1 MVVVPTDTTVA
12 PTDTS
17 SLMEVVPTGT
27 PVVVLDTT
35 GTAVPLA
42 TQAAANIIKSNDPI
56 WCPLGMTPGDSNCTN
71 SESSVTALLADLSSK
86 SGAGTIYF
94 ESAYSINDAM
104 FDHTTSISGL
114 TDLTIQGGWNGGT
127 GPGYGLS
134 GVTNLSVPLMVT
146 NWNGNVTINDIMISG
161 VTQAQTSSLTGG
173 KNTTGD
179 GLTVT
184 MAPASTGD
192 IALHNVKSKNN
203 AGRGAYLDNCTFSGT
218 CQSAGNITVDSNSEF
233 DNNQTQGLFTLSTGD
248 ITIDNVIADS
258 NSSSGAVLQNFLTSA
273 TNPITISNSTFNNNS
288 SNGNSTGLFMHS
300 NGNITLESVIADN
313 NSLASDSHHSVNLM
327 TSQNITIDQS
337 DFSNNN
343 HDGIS
348 IGGAQS
354 VTATCSSANNNTG
367 YGVDTTVSSLTLE
380 SVMLNGNSS
389 GAYNAPSPTIGNID
403 CNPSSGGGNGHSS
416 GNQSGS
422 GSESGSTPSFITVPV
437 TSGVGN
443 TLDCISYGGSN
454 FVLPDGDLVILP
466 CTSGGGQVTLNDV
479 PSTSLPGKLDAKFTF
494 LSGFSVMTT
503 SPLTGPMTVAYP
515 NLTGKDAS
523 RFAILRWNG
532 SSWDN
537 LGGTIDFPTPKHFGI
552 ETKLTGTF
560 VLVTE

>member
-1 MVVVPTDTTVA
+1 
-12 PTDTS
+12 
-17 SLMEVVPTGT
+17 
-27 PVVVLDTT
+27 
-35 GTAVPLA
+35 
-42 TQAAANIIKSNDPI
+42 
-56 WCPLGMTPGDSNCTN
+56 
-71 SESSVTALLADLSSK
+71 LLADLSSK

-94 ESAYSINDAM
+94 ESAYSTNDVL
-104 FDHTTSISGL
+104 FDHTTSNLSGL

-127 GPGYGLS
+127 GSGYGLS
-134 GVTNLSVPLMVT
+134 GVTNFSVPLMVT
-146 NWNGNVTINDIMISG
+146 NWNSNVTINDIMISD

-173 KNTTGD
+173 TNTTGD

-184 MAPASTGD
+184 LAPASTGD
-192 IALHNVKSKNN
+192 IALHNVKSNNN

-218 CQSAGNITVDSNSEF
+218 CQSAGNITVDSNGEF

-248 ITIDNVIADS
+248 ITIDNVIADN
-258 NSSSGAVLQNFLTSA
+258 NSSSGAVLQNFTTSA
-273 TNPITISNSTFNNNS
+273 NSAITIGNSTFNYNS
-288 SNGNSTGLFMHS
+288 NAGGSTGLFVHS
-300 NGNITLESVIADN
+300 NGNITLESVVADYN
-313 NSLASDSHHSVNLM
+313 GLVGDPHYGVNLM
-327 TSQNITIDQS
+327 TSLNLTVDKS

-343 HDGIS
+343 HDGIF

-354 VTATCSSANNNTG
+354 VSVTCSSANNNAG

-380 SVMLNGNSS
+380 SVTLHGNSS
-389 GAYNAPSPTIGNID
+389 GAYSASGTPTIGNID
-403 CNPSSGGGNGHSS
+403 CNPSSGGNGHSS
-416 GNQSGS
+416 GNQSGSGS

-437 TSGVGN
+437 TSEVGN

-494 LSGFSVMTT
+494 LSGFSVTTT

-523 RFAILRWNG
+523 HFAILRWDG

-537 LGGTIDFPTPKHFGI
+537 LGGTIDLPTPRHFGI

-560 VLVTE
+560 VLATE

>member
-1 MVVVPTDTTVA
+1 ML
-12 PTDTS
+12 S
-17 SLMEVVPTGT
+17 QVPTGT
-27 PVVVLDTT
+27 PVVVVDAT
-35 GTAVPLA
+35 GTAQPLA

-56 WCPLGMTPGDSNCTN
+56 WCPLGTTPGDSNCTT
-71 SESSVTALLADLSSK
+71 SESTVTALLSDLASK
-86 SGAGTIYF
+86 SGAGTVYF
-94 ESAYSINDAM
+94 ESTYSTNNDAL
-104 FDHTTSISGL
+104 FDHTNSNLSGL

-127 GPGYGLS
+127 GSGYGLS
-134 GVTNLSVPLMVT
+134 GVTNFSVPLMVT
-146 NWNGNVTINDIMISG
+146 NWNGNVTINDIIISG
-161 VTQAQTSSLTGG
+161 VTQTQTSNLTGG
-173 KNTTGD
+173 TNTTGD

-184 MAPASTGD
+184 IAPSSTGD
-192 IALHNVKSKNN
+192 IALHNVKSNNN
-203 AGRGAYLDNCTFSGT
+203 AGRGTYLDNCALSGT
-218 CQSAGNITVDSNSEF
+218 CQSTGKIIVDSNSEF
-233 DNNQTQGLFTLSTGD
+233 SNNQSQGLFALSAGD
-248 ITIDNVIADS
+248 ITIDNVIAD
-258 NSSSGAVLQNFLTSA
+258 NNHSSGAVLQNFTTSA
-273 TNPITISNSTFNNNS
+273 NSAVNISNSTFNNNS
-288 SNGNSTGLFMHS
+288 NSISSSGLFVHS
-300 NGNITLESVIADN
+300 NGNITLESVVADYN
-313 NSLASDSHHSVNLM
+313 GIVGDPHYGVNLT
-327 TSQNITIDQS
+327 TSLNITVDKS

-343 HDGIS
+343 HDGIF

-367 YGVDTTVSSLTLE
+367 YGVDTTAQVGSLTLE
-380 SVMLNGNSS
+380 SDLLNGNSS
-389 GAYNAPSPTIGNID
+389 GAYSASATPTIGNID

-422 GSESGSTPSFITVPV
+422 GSRSESGSTPSFITVPV

-443 TLDCISYGGSN
+443 TLDCISYSGSN

-479 PSTSLPGKLDAKFTF
+479 PSTSLPGKLDAKFIF
-494 LSGFSVMTT
+494 LSGFRVTTT

-537 LGGTIDFPTPKHFGI
+537 LGGTIDFPTPRHFGI